1 MLIKALQR
9 DINLLSDLSPQEKKM
24 FETEQ
29 SIEKLLKNPEL
40 EIVMSVK
47 ELEQMRKKLDQDT
60 RKESISKNRSVLGI
74 KGKVMMKTSSK
85 LLVEN
90 VS

>member
-1 MLIKALQR
+1 
-9 DINLLSDLSPQEKKM
+9 M

-47 ELEQMRKKLDQDT
+47 ELEQMRKKLD
-60 RKESISKNRSVLGI
+60 
-74 KGKVMMKTSSK
+74 
-85 LLVEN
+85 
-90 VS
+90 

>member
-1 MLIKALQR
+1 
-9 DINLLSDLSPQEKKM
+9 M